1 VNSIHH
7 SGIVIKVICLLE
19 HDHTQTI
26 ASDHLP
32 VVGLLYPCNKAQK
45 RGFSGTVGP
54 QDSDSRRIFNANI
67 NIGQELTRTR
77 ECSQRLCA

>member
-1 VNSIHH
+1 MNSIHH
-7 SGIVIKVICLLE
+7 SGIVIKVIRLLE

-32 VVGLLYPCNKAQK
+32 VVGLLHACDQAQK

-67 NIGQELTRTR
+67 DIG
-77 ECSQRLCA
+77 